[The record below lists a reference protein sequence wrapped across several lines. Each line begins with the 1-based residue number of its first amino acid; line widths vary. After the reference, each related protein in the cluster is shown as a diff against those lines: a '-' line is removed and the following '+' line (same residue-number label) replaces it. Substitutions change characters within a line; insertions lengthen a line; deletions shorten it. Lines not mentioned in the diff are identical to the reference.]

1 MRGQSYRELVEEL
14 SMPENSKGPE
24 VSVHRIEGSQC
35 GCEQGAEGSR

>member
-1 MRGQSYRELVEEL
+1 
-14 SMPENSKGPE
+14 MPENSKCKGPE